1 MRVFTSMKKWPV
13 SPRPPFTMHSKV
25 EAEFRPTARPKRS
38 ASSSIFSSV
47 ARSSSRAAAAALATF
62 GARRGG
68 APREPLLRDGDLE
81 ELLLVH
87 LREQSRPPSETH
99 HCPLPRSWI
108 SLCRVSSMLSSRTM
122 FLSSPTPAAFTS
134 ERISRTAPG
143 AAFAAHA
150 RHSDARG
157 LSLDAREDALALA
170 AAAAD
175 RLEAHALA
183 RVCLEERGAARSIGL
198 GELVDGV
205 EVDRAAYDASSTCS
219 ARGADPRRRR
229 ATRPRPTDHARAR
242 HSAAPRG
249 RVLAQEQA
257 RVDVVD
263 ARRDAHALAQRRALG
278 LVLLAGGRLHSRARA
293 DEAMPERSSVPEG
306 RVLGHEAVARE
317 DVRVAVPLCRAR
329 RSPRAL
335 LALGLRRAAV
345 VAHAVNVLGRD
356 VTQLG
361 RERVR
366 VDDGVLL
373 AEEDPR
379 VRDAHL
385 REDVERLLADRSS
398 ADDERAHVLAR
409 EASAPTPRRACSG
422 VDRP

>member
-1 MRVFTSMKKWPV
+1 V
-13 SPRPPFTMHSKV
+13 PRLFDV
-25 EAEFRPTARPKRS
+25 ELEDDVLV
-38 ASSSIFSSV
+38 V
-47 ARSSSRAAAAALATF
+47 AD
-62 GARRGG
+62 ARR
-68 APREPLLRDGDLE
+68 L
-81 ELLLVH
+81 H
-87 LREQSRPPSETH
+87 LREDLAHRARRRLRCLT
-99 HCPLPRSWI
+99 RG
-108 SLCRVSSMLSSRTM
+108 LS
-122 FLSSPTPAAFTS
+122 
-134 ERISRTAPG
+134 G
-143 AAFAAHA
+143 
-150 RHSDARG
+150 ARG

-183 RVCLEERGAARSIGL
+183 RVCLEERGGRALDLL

-205 EVDRAAYDASSTCS
+205 EVEPRRVARVEHVLGRAAQI
-219 ARGADPRRRR
+219 R
-229 ATRPRPTDHARAR
+229 AVGEQLGRDRQTTLAHDTPQRLEA
-242 HSAAPRG
+242 

-257 RVDVVD
+257 RRRVVD
-263 ARRDAHALAQRRALG
+263 ARRHGHALAQRRALG

-293 DEAMPERSSVPEG
+293 DEDDARALERAREG
-306 RVLGHEAVARE
+306 LVLRHEAVARE
-317 DVRVAVPLCRAR
+317 DVRVAVPLAEPDDLRE
-329 RSPRAL
+329 PL

-409 EASAPTPRRACSG
+409 EATHPRRGVRAQASIARDLGVGGVPVAIGHRGRRWVSG
-422 VDRP
+422 MGLRTW